1 MDLPERFSFDGQEV
15 RWGTAGAGDPL
26 VLVHGTPF
34 SSQVWRRIAPHLTPY
49 RRVYWWDLLGYGESE
64 KRTGQDVS
72 LGVQN
77 RVFAAL
83 LDHWGLDE
91 PDVVAHDFGGA
102 TALRAH
108 LLDGRD
114 YRTLTL
120 VDPVAIGRHGS
131 PFATTA
137 RQHADAF
144 AELPAYIHQAVLR
157 AYVDNAAHRTLTD
170 EEVARYV
177 APWSGNEGQ
186 AAFYR
191 QVAQQHDRYTD
202 EFAAQ
207 LGDVRCPVSILWGEQ
222 DRWIPVERAQ
232 QLAAAIPGARYAVV
246 PEAGHLLQEDAP
258 EAVLAGVLSHIGTAG
273 TPGVAQDGAQSDV

>member
-1 MDLPERFSFDGQEV
+1 VELPERFSFDGQEV
-15 RWGTAGAGDPL
+15 RWGVAGAGDPL

-64 KRTGQDVS
+64 KRSGQDVS

-83 LDHWGLDE
+83 LEHWGLDS

-108 LLDGRD
+108 LIDGRD

-131 PFATTA
+131 PFAMAA
-137 RQHADAF
+137 RHHPEAF
-144 AELPAYIHQAVLR
+144 AGLPAYIHQAVLR
-157 AYVDNAAHRTLTD
+157 AYIGNAVHRRLTD
-170 EEVARYV
+170 EELARYV
-177 APWSGNEGQ
+177 APWRGNEGQ

-191 QVAQQHDRYTD
+191 QVAQQHDRYTE

-222 DRWIPVERAQ
+222 DRWIPAERARL
-232 QLAAAIPGARYAVV
+232 LAEAIPGARYTLV
-246 PEAGHLLQEDAP
+246 PDAGHLVQEDAP
-258 EAVLAGVLSHIGTAG
+258 EAVLAGVLSHIGTST
-273 TPGVAQDGAQSDV
+273 TPGLAHTHREPDA